1 MTEHDNVVDMDIP
14 ASKPVETTVPLKPKT
29 RDASFQIRINKKPKT
44 FTRRYQIQPKT
55 RSYHAQVKPLT
66 RTIGTQYEEQEVEDN
81 PVADNAEDTDDEL
94 CTEEDNKNADGDYVP
109 DDDSG
114 SDSDIDDEIDS
125 VETNE
130 ILTAGEPDKERQ
142 FLVSE
147 SSLLQLLN
155 KCKVC
160 GQDACVTIK
169 RFVGIMIIVDVQCSQ
184 GHDYTWRSQS
194 MHNSMPWGN
203 LLLSAAILFSGGS
216 PAKILT
222 MFGHVK
228 VPVFSTRTYSNI
240 QYAYLVPT
248 VLRTWDVHQ
257 ADRITDLQGRSLCLG
272 GDGRCD
278 SPGHTAKFGSY
289 TLMNLED
296 NKVVHIELVQV
307 STSIVA

>member
-1 MTEHDNVVDMDIP
+1 M
-14 ASKPVETTVPLKPKT
+14 
-29 RDASFQIRINKKPKT
+29 
-44 FTRRYQIQPKT
+44 
-55 RSYHAQVKPLT
+55 
-66 RTIGTQYEEQEVEDN
+66 
-81 PVADNAEDTDDEL
+81 
-94 CTEEDNKNADGDYVP
+94 
-109 DDDSG
+109 
-114 SDSDIDDEIDS
+114 
-125 VETNE
+125 ETNE

-160 GQDACVTIK
+160 GQDACVTTK
-169 RFVGIMIIVDVQCSQ
+169 HFVGTMVIVDVQCSQ

-194 MHNSMPWGN
+194 MHNSMPWEN

-257 ADRITDLQGRSLCLG
+257 ADRITDLQG
-272 GDGRCD
+272 
-278 SPGHTAKFGSY
+278 
-289 TLMNLED
+289 
-296 NKVVHIELVQV
+296 
-307 STSIVA
+307 